1 MTGVFPTLSGV
12 SLPSPSGS
20 PPSDPTALCSPTGSD
35 WVALGCEP
43 LLVDG
48 ATRWASVPG
57 AGAVVTFIGI
67 VRDHA
72 EGRDG
77 VTGLTYE
84 AYESEAVRAMIGI
97 VAAARSQWPDLAR
110 VAVLHRTGDLALTEA
125 SVAVVV
131 SSPHRSAAFEA
142 ARFCIDTLKETV
154 PIWKREHWSDGD
166 DWGLGAQELRTPT
179 LSERN

>member
-1 MTGVFPTLSGV
+1 MTSVFPTLSSV
-12 SLPSPSGS
+12 SSPTPSG
-20 PPSDPTALCSPTGSD
+20 PTPSDPTAWSGPTGSD
-35 WVALGCEP
+35 WVALGREP
-43 LLVDG
+43 LPVDG
-48 ATRWASVPG
+48 ATLWASVPD

-84 AYESEAVRAMIGI
+84 AYESEAVRAMTDI
-97 VAAARSQWPDLAR
+97 VEAARTHWPDLAR
-110 VAVLHRTGDLALTEA
+110 VAVLHRTGDLALTEV

-131 SSPHRSAAFEA
+131 SSPHRADAFES

-154 PIWKREHWSDGD
+154 PIWKREHWSAGD
-166 DWGLGAQELRTPT
+166 DWGLGAQELRTTT
-179 LSERN
+179 LSERT